1 MECIYRDVYLK
12 VNTFKEAIEM
22 SQGTDDI
29 ALVFYFVDYDI
40 TTGTAASVFVQKPS
54 GKAIQAAASVDVTK
68 NSITV
73 NLEEQMTAEVGEA
86 FVQLQLMQDNKNIF
100 TFNHPLLVSKSA
112 VPINSENGSTF
123 IEEYTKKIETATRK
137 AETATDRANEVS
149 DRIEQKAQNGDYS
162 ASVKV
167 GSTVTSEPGTK
178 ATVSNSGTTKDAVL
192 DFTIPRGMPGIS
204 TSLGPGI
211 FEMYVRDSDGHLILR
226 HNDNEP
232 APALSIVDGH
242 LIYTIS

>member
-1 MECIYRDVYLK
+1 MDIIKRNVFLLTDKLKRPIDYLQGT
-12 VNTFKEAIEM
+12 NAIPIEFTFKDFNIPEGA
-22 SQGTDDI
+22 TVRV
-29 ALVFYFVDYDI
+29 LVE
-40 TTGTAASVFVQKPS
+40 KPS
-54 GKAIQAAASVDVTK
+54 GHKRFEEITTQSGNVITLRPDQQMMAEAGISEIQLEIVKNEDVLAT
-68 NSITV
+68 
-73 NLEEQMTAEVGEA
+73 
-86 FVQLQLMQDNKNIF
+86 FVQPVNVKKTGI
-100 TFNHPLLVSKSA
+100 PIRSVS
-112 VPINSENGSTF
+112 GSGF
-123 IEEYTKKIETATRK
+123 LEDIIKD

-162 ASVKV
+162 ASVRV
-167 GSTVTSEPGTK
+167 GATVTSEPGTK
-178 ATVSNSGTTKDAVL
+178 AVVNNSGTTKDAVL

>member
-1 MECIYRDVYLK
+1 MNIIRRDVFVLTDKLK
-12 VNTFKEAIEM
+12 QPIDYV
-22 SQGTDDI
+22 QGTDAI
-29 ALVFYFVDYDI
+29 PIEFTFRDYDI
-40 TTGTAASVFVQKPS
+40 PSNATVRVLVEKPS
-54 GKAIQAAASVDVTK
+54 GHKRFENVSAVSGNAVTVK
-68 NSITV
+68 PD
-73 NLEEQMTAEVGEA
+73 EQMMAEAGISGLQIEVVKNDVLA
-86 FVQLQLMQDNKNIF
+86 TFVQPVNIKRSGI
-100 TFNHPLLVSKSA
+100 PVR
-112 VPINSENGSTF
+112 SESGSGF
-123 IEEYTKKIETATRK
+123 LEDIIKD

-167 GSTVTSEPGTK
+167 GATVTSEPGTK
-178 ATVSNSGTTKDAVL
+178 ATVNNSGTTKDAIL

>member
-1 MECIYRDVYLK
+1 MNIIKRDVYLLVDRLK
-12 VNTFKEAIEM
+12 QPIDYV
-22 SQGTDDI
+22 QGTDAI
-29 ALVFYFVDYDI
+29 PIVFTFRDYDI
-40 TTGTAASVFVQKPS
+40 PSNATVRVLVEKPS
-54 GKAIQAAASVDVTK
+54 GHKRFENVSTVSGNVVTVK
-68 NSITV
+68 PD
-73 NLEEQMTAEVGEA
+73 EQMMAEAGISGLQIEVVKDDVLA
-86 FVQLQLMQDNKNIF
+86 TFVQPVNVKKTGI
-100 TFNHPLLVSKSA
+100 PVR
-112 VPINSENGSTF
+112 SESGSGF
-123 IEEYTKKIETATRK
+123 LEDIIKD

-162 ASVKV
+162 ASVRV
-167 GSTVTSEPGTK
+167 GATVTSEPGTK
-178 ATVSNSGTTKDAVL
+178 AAVNNSGTTKDAVL

-232 APALSIVDGH
+232 APPLSIVDGH

>member
-1 MECIYRDVYLK
+1 MNVIKRNVFVLTDKIKDPIEYL
-12 VNTFKEAIEM
+12 
-22 SQGTDDI
+22 QGTNAIPIEFSFRDFDI
-29 ALVFYFVDYDI
+29 PANSVVRVLVE
-40 TTGTAASVFVQKPS
+40 KPS
-54 GKAIQAAASVDVTK
+54 GHKRFEEVTTISGNVVTVYPDQQMMAEAGISGMQLEIVKDNEILATFSQQVNVKRTAIPIRSG
-68 NSITV
+68 SGSGSGF
-73 NLEEQMTAEVGEA
+73 LE
-86 FVQLQLMQDNKNIF
+86 DIIKD
-100 TFNHPLLVSKSA
+100 
-112 VPINSENGSTF
+112 
-123 IEEYTKKIETATRK
+123 

-162 ASVKV
+162 ASVRV
-167 GSTVTSEPGTK
+167 GATVTSEPGTK
-178 ATVSNSGTTKDAVL
+178 AVVNNSGTTKDAVL

>member
-1 MECIYRDVYLK
+1 MDIIKRNVYLLTDK
-12 VNTFKEAIEM
+12 LKRPIDYLQGTNAIPIEFTFKDFNIPEGAIVRV
-22 SQGTDDI
+22 
-29 ALVFYFVDYDI
+29 LVE
-40 TTGTAASVFVQKPS
+40 KPS
-54 GKAIQAAASVDVTK
+54 GHKRFEEITTQSGNVITLHPDQQMMAEAGISEMQLEIVKGEDVLAT
-68 NSITV
+68 
-73 NLEEQMTAEVGEA
+73 
-86 FVQLQLMQDNKNIF
+86 FVQPVNVKKTGI
-100 TFNHPLLVSKSA
+100 PVR
-112 VPINSENGSTF
+112 SESGSGF
-123 IEEYTKKIETATRK
+123 LEDIIKD
-137 AETATDRANEVS
+137 AETATDRANEMS

-162 ASVKV
+162 ASVRV
-167 GSTVTSEPGTK
+167 GATVTSEPGTK
-178 ATVSNSGTTKDAVL
+178 AAVNNSGTTKDAVL

>member
-1 MECIYRDVYLK
+1 MNIIKRDVYLLVDRLK
-12 VNTFKEAIEM
+12 QPIDYV
-22 SQGTDDI
+22 QGTDAI
-29 ALVFYFVDYDI
+29 PIVFTFRDYDI
-40 TTGTAASVFVQKPS
+40 PSNATVRVLVEKPS
-54 GKAIQAAASVDVTK
+54 GHKRFENVSTVSGNIVTVK
-68 NSITV
+68 PD
-73 NLEEQMTAEVGEA
+73 EQMMAEAGISGLQIEVVKDDVLA
-86 FVQLQLMQDNKNIF
+86 TFVQPVNVKRSGI
-100 TFNHPLLVSKSA
+100 PVKSE
-112 VPINSENGSTF
+112 SGSGF
-123 IEEYTKKIETATRK
+123 LEDIIKD

-162 ASVKV
+162 ASVRV
-167 GSTVTSEPGTK
+167 GATVTSEPGTK
-178 ATVSNSGTTKDAVL
+178 AAVNNSGTTKDAVL

>member
-1 MECIYRDVYLK
+1 METINRDVYLK

-22 SQGTDDI
+22 SQGTDGI
-29 ALVFYFVDYDI
+29 AVVFCFVDYDI
-40 TTGTAASVFVQKPS
+40 PAGTTASVFVQKPS
-54 GKAIQAAASVDVTK
+54 GKAIQGSTLVNTTE
-68 NSITV
+68 NTITI
-73 NLEEQMTAEVGEA
+73 NMESQMTAEVGEA
-86 FVQLQLMQDNKNIF
+86 SVQLQLMQDNKNVF
-100 TFNHPLLVSKSA
+100 TFNHPLLVTKSA
-112 VPINSENGSTF
+112 VPIKSESGSPF
-123 IEEYTKKIETATRK
+123 IDEYIEKIEVATAKTEK
-137 AETATDRANEVS
+137 ATDRASEVS
-149 DRIEQKAQNGDYS
+149 DRIEQAAQNGDYS
-162 ASVKV
+162 ASVRV
-167 GSTVTSEPGTK
+167 GATVTSEPGTK
-178 ATVSNSGTTKDAVL
+178 AAVNNSGTTKDAVL

>member
-1 MECIYRDVYLK
+1 METLNREVFLK
-12 VNTFKEAIEM
+12 INTFKEKIEM
-22 SQGTDDI
+22 SQGTDGI
-29 ALVFYFVDYDI
+29 PVIFQFEDYDLPSG
-40 TTGTAASVFVQKPS
+40 TTAIVFVKKPS
-54 GKAIQAAASVDVTK
+54 GKAIQDTASVNVNDNSVTI
-68 NSITV
+68 NMTP
-73 NLEEQMTAEVGEA
+73 QMTAEAGEA
-86 FVQLQLMQDNKNIF
+86 LIQVQMKQGNKDIF
-100 TFNHPLLVSKSA
+100 TFNHPLLVSESA

-123 IEEYTKKIETATRK
+123 IEEYTKKIETATHK

-162 ASVKV
+162 ACVKV
-167 GSTVTSEPGTK
+167 GTTATSEPGTK
-178 ATVSNSGTTKDAVL
+178 ATVSNSGTTKDAIL